1 MIIFQELKQSFSRF
15 FRQIKFL
22 LKVLG
27 NGHRVVVVRHF
38 DADHLVFSYFNIDVE
53 KFGGRRVELS
63 LLAFE
68 LLSGL
73 DRDRHYGN
81 GFDGSDVC
89 GCVASFTR

>member
-1 MIIFQELKQSFSRF
+1 M
-15 FRQIKFL
+15 
-22 LKVLG
+22 LG